1 MRKTAAIL
9 LTLILLFNLCGY
21 RMVID
26 LMQQKADNKLEA
38 QLDNSDYDESQLIE
52 IRVPMNMPYQQR
64 YTEFERHY
72 GEIEIDGKSYTYVK
86 RKIEG
91 DMLILKC
98 IANQSKQ
105 EAKIIKNDLAKA
117 NSNADMDHSGKN
129 SQQKSFAKNLLGEYD
144 DQFITLQTSTS
155 INLAT
160 LPFSDFKCYYPRRCS
175 YYSSSAAKG
184 LLILLITFF

>member
-1 MRKTAAIL
+1 
-9 LTLILLFNLCGY
+9 
-21 RMVID
+21 MVID
-26 LMQQKADNKLEA
+26 LLQQKADNKLEA
-38 QLDNSDYDESQLIE
+38 QLDNSDYNESQLIE

-72 GEIEIDGKSYTYVK
+72 GEIEIHGKSYTYVK

-91 DMLILKC
+91 DVLILKC

-129 SQQKSFAKNLLGEYD
+129 SSQKSFAKNSLGEYD
-144 DQFITLQTSTS
+144 DQFIIHQTASAN
-155 INLAT
+155 NLT
-160 LPFSDFKCYYPRRCS
+160 VLPFSDFT
-175 YYSSSAAKG
+175 SALPEGIAT
-184 LLILLITFF
+184 ILHQPPKAC

>member
-1 MRKTAAIL
+1 
-9 LTLILLFNLCGY
+9 
-21 RMVID
+21 MVID

-38 QLDNSDYDESQLIE
+38 QLDNSDYNESQLIE

-72 GEIEIDGKSYTYVK
+72 GEIEIHGKSYTYVK

-91 DMLILKC
+91 DVLILKC

-129 SQQKSFAKNLLGEYD
+129 SSQKSFAKNSLGEYD
-144 DQFITLQTSTS
+144 DQFIIHQTASAN
-155 INLAT
+155 NLT
-160 LPFSDFKCYYPRRCS
+160 VLPFSDFT
-175 YYSSSAAKG
+175 SALPEGIAT
-184 LLILLITFF
+184 ILHQPPKVC

>member
-1 MRKTAAIL
+1 MRKIVAIL
-9 LTLILLFNLCGY
+9 FTLILLFNLCGY

-26 LMQQKADNKLEA
+26 LMQQKADTKLEA
-38 QLDNSDYDESQLIE
+38 RLDNSEYDESQLIE
-52 IRVPMNMPYQQR
+52 IRVAMNLPYQQR

-98 IANQSKQ
+98 IANQSKEELQ
-105 EAKIIKNDLAKA
+105 VIKNDMAKA
-117 NSNADMDHSGKN
+117 NSNADMDHSGNN

-144 DQFITLQTSTS
+144 DQFIIREPVTAN
-155 INLAT
+155 NLIAV
-160 LPFSDFKCYYPRRCS
+160 PFADFK
-175 YYSSSAAKG
+175 SAMPEGVAT
-184 LLILLITFF
+184 ILHQPPKAC